1 MPVVH
6 DDDEADDVHVP
17 SQHDEHSIKNRNV
30 PSSAVL
36 PVIRPALGRQ
46 QSVSD
51 SAKVAMQEYLN
62 HFLGNLDIVNSRE
75 VTKALF
81 WTCSTNHHEKFKYH
95 HIIVPES
102 VGRHHPVAHFLLGH
116 NICEN
121 AGLQISG
128 SFIVII
134 SARVWA

>member
-51 SAKVAMQEYLN
+51 RAKVAMQEYLN

-75 VTKALF
+75 
-81 WTCSTNHHEKFKYH
+81 SM
-95 HIIVPES
+95 
-102 VGRHHPVAHFLLGH
+102 
-116 NICEN
+116 
-121 AGLQISG
+121 GLS
-128 SFIVII
+128 
-134 SARVWA
+134 